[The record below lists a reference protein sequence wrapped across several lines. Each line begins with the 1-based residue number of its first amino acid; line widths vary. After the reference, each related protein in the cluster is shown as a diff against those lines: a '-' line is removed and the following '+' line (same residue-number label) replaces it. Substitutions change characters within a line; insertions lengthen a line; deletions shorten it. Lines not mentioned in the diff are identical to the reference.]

1 MGRNPFILGCIFV
14 KENANIKSTKTKE
27 AKPMDKQPIIMHIS
41 RMLEE
46 LPEDPIRAVYMVVKQ
61 MYDLRGP
68 QNDNNR

>member
-1 MGRNPFILGCIFV
+1 
-14 KENANIKSTKTKE
+14 
-27 AKPMDKQPIIMHIS
+27 MDKQPIIMHIS